1 MSASDGDQHIAPS
14 PLRTRRR
21 LDTSADIANAALDL
35 FESKGVESTTVADI
49 ANASGISTRTF
60 FRYFPSKEAAAL
72 SVQVSFDEAI
82 AELLEDIDPSLPI
95 LTQIEHAYGRVLE
108 EFDDNDEYVRSH
120 VVRLRRL
127 MSQSPAIR
135 SAVRKLNEESNE
147 VLAQT
152 IVSKVRLQD
161 GIDEGRSIVFVAGFV
176 VGQAF
181 DCWVRELED
190 TGTASLPAAYERAKL
205 RMRRILVE

>member
-1 MSASDGDQHIAPS
+1 MSAPDEKHTAPLA
-14 PLRTRRR
+14 LRTRRR

-82 AELLEDIDPSLPI
+82 AQLLEDIDPSTPV
-95 LTQIEHAYGRVLE
+95 LTQIENAYGRVLE
-108 EFDDNDEYVRSH
+108 DFDDKDGYVRSH
-120 VVRLRRL
+120 VIRLRRL

-135 SAVRKLNEESNE
+135 SAVQKLNADSNE
-147 VLAQT
+147 NLAQT
-152 IVSKVRLQD
+152 IANKVRLPD
-161 GIDEGRSIVFVAGFV
+161 GIDEGRSIVFIAGFV

-181 DCWVRELED
+181 ECWVRELED
-190 TGTASLPAAYERAKL
+190 TSAASLPAAYERAKL